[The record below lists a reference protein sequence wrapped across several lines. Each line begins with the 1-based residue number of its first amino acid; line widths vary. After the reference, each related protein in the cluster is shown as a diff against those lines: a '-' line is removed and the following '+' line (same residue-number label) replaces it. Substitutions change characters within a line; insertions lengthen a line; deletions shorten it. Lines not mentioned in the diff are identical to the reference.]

1 VQDSEA
7 IRVQATF
14 PGLLQFQVLG
24 HHVSWERED
33 LSHRRVFI
41 RFSNT
46 FKLWLG
52 QRPRDLTPD
61 RATRCLDMQRQPLS
75 TRPSN
80 PHDLADLPSRTPIG
94 AQGEP

>member
-1 VQDSEA
+1 VGTGRSLA
-7 IRVQATF
+7 QACF
-14 PGLLQFQVLG
+14 HPLLQYVQIV
-24 HHVSWERED
+24 
-33 LSHRRVFI
+33 
-41 RFSNT
+41 
-46 FKLWLG
+46 WLG

>member
-46 FKLWLG
+46 FKLCG
-52 QRPRDLTPD
+52 
-61 RATRCLDMQRQPLS
+61 
-75 TRPSN
+75 
-80 PHDLADLPSRTPIG
+80 
-94 AQGEP
+94 